1 MLEAVVRIFL
11 TEPTT
16 KIEALARQV
25 AEGCVEDVAQ
35 LVAGRVEDM
44 TLSEARGYVRARSAA
59 IVRRHTRLA
68 IVRLPHAV
76 QAWSTGIVRSAT
88 ERIIPQVL
96 RQTGVGVPRRL
107 TPPLA
112 A

>member
-1 MLEAVVRIFL
+1 MLETVVRIFR
-11 TEPTT
+11 TEPTA

-25 AEGCVEDVAQ
+25 AEGCVEDVTR

-68 IVRLPHAV
+68 IVRHPQAA
-76 QAWSTGIVRSAT
+76 QAWTSGVVRAAT

-96 RQTGVGVPRRL
+96 RQSGVGVPRRL
-107 TPPLA
+107 SPPLA